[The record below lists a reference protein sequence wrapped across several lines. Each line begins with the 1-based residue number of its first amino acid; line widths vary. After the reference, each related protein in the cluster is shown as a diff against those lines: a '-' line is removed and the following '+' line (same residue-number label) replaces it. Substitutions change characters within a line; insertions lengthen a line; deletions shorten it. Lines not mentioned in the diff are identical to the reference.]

1 MGCSSC
7 RYRACAATPE
17 HLSQTQE
24 QIVTRRDSQTTA
36 PHNVEWKPLLKSLET
51 SLEALWELGRNL
63 VLGWCLRKD
72 GIDVLVLPH
81 YDLGHVEHLR
91 ADARND
97 ADGFY
102 RALLTGPKRI
112 SVRDLRRAERALDC
126 ISSHIPLPGLAHLRG
141 RKHLTA
147 LEQAIGRYGV
157 SYFQSRAVALFDI
170 VGFSKLSAFERL
182 AQLNSLVYSCNAAQS
197 KFSQRSS
204 RFDFATSPT
213 GDGFYVWNR
222 DEGVHANTDLYSYVH
237 LILAD
242 NALARQRT
250 GARSDGAPLLK
261 TAFYIDSYYEFFHS
275 QGLRPSSFTFVVGDV
290 TIALARMID
299 RAVPGQ
305 ILIGD
310 FKRGDRDGAD
320 ASHLDTM
327 QFIDEVQPRASMLK
341 GLKLSGQEVED
352 IRCYLTGHRLSHD
365 TFTTRR
371 FKLTDK
377 HGYERVV
384 YNAKV
389 NIHRRHASPIFLG
402 LPDAELT
409 TFEQQSNVEALA
421 PDSVCTVVAA

>member
-1 MGCSSC
+1 M
-7 RYRACAATPE
+7 
-17 HLSQTQE
+17 
-24 QIVTRRDSQTTA
+24 TRRYSQTTK
-36 PHNVEWKPLLKSLET
+36 PRNVEWNPLLDSLEIH
-51 SLEALWELGRNL
+51 LEALWELGRNL

-81 YDLGHVEHLR
+81 YNLGRVQHLR
-91 ADARND
+91 VDVRGD

-102 RALLTGPKRI
+102 RALLSGPKRF
-112 SVRDLRRAERALDC
+112 SVRDFTRAERALDC
-126 ISSHIPLPGLAHLRG
+126 KSAHVPLPGLARLSG

-147 LEQAIGRYGV
+147 LEQAIQRYGV

-170 VGFSKLSAFERL
+170 VGFSKLTAFDRL
-182 AQLNSLVYSCNAAQS
+182 AQLNSLVYSCNSAQS

-204 RFDFATSPT
+204 RFNFATSTT

-261 TAFYIDSYYEFFHS
+261 TAFHIDSYYEFFHS
-275 QGLRPSSFTFVVGDV
+275 EGLRPSASTFVVGDV

-320 ASHLDTM
+320 AFHLNTR
-327 QFIDEVQPRASMLK
+327 QFIDEVQPRTSILK

-365 TFTTRR
+365 TFTMRR

-377 HGYERVV
+377 HGYQRVV

-409 TFEQQSNVEALA
+409 VFEQQSDVEAMM
-421 PDSVCTVVAA
+421 PDSVHAVVAA